1 MSELR
6 PGLAAVRDLAR
17 SAQGVG
23 EAGELLDRICSS
35 AAQTLGFRRA
45 GISRFH
51 PETAKLELLAAH
63 GISADEVRQLS
74 SSLDDW
80 QIFKRALETRDL
92 VFIEDVSA
100 EHDLPAGVAEAYGVR
115 GVLVV
120 PLLSQDRC
128 IGFLTA
134 DHGGEPF
141 ELDSSAAELLR
152 TIGALVASFLESAL
166 AQEELR
172 RLDEVKTN
180 FIALASHELR
190 TPAAVIY
197 GIGATLHLR
206 GHELDAE
213 QVADLRRVLYDHS
226 NRLRQLVDQLLD
238 LSRLEAKAIG
248 IRPESIQVRG
258 HVEGLVASLV
268 PDQAAAIELVVPAEL
283 EAVSDVSA
291 FDRILSN
298 LITNAFRYGEPPVR
312 IRADRQDRHFRL
324 AVEDSGAGVDPE
336 FVPQLFERFTRS
348 EESAKA
354 AEGAGLGL
362 SIAQSYA
369 RAQGG
374 DLIYKP
380 IEPTGARFE
389 LVLPYPNHAPRS

>member
-17 SAQGVG
+17 SAQGVR
-23 EAGELLDRICSS
+23 EAGELLDRICASV
-35 AAQTLGFRRA
+35 AETFGLERVGV
-45 GISRFH
+45 SRFH
-51 PETAKLELLAAH
+51 PETARLELLSAC
-63 GISADEVRQLS
+63 GISAAEIRELS

-80 QIFKRALETRDL
+80 QIFKRALEARDL
-92 VFIEDVSA
+92 VFIQDVSA
-100 EHDLPAGVAEAYGVR
+100 EHGLPPGVAEAYGAR
-115 GVLVV
+115 GVLVL
-120 PLLSQDRC
+120 PLLSRDRC

-152 TIGALVASFLESAL
+152 TIGALVAAFLEGAL
-166 AQEELR
+166 AREELR
-172 RLDEVKTN
+172 RLDEAKTN

-190 TPAAVIY
+190 TPAAVVY

-206 GHELDAE
+206 GHELSDE
-213 QVADLRRVLYDHS
+213 QVAELRRVLYDHS

-238 LSRLEAKAIG
+238 LSRLEANAIR
-248 IRPESIQVRG
+248 IHPEPIQVRG
-258 HVEGLVASLV
+258 HVEELVASLL
-268 PDQAAAIELVVPAEL
+268 PDQAAGIELMIPVEL
-283 EAVSDVSA
+283 EAVADVAA
-291 FDRILSN
+291 FDRIVSN
-298 LITNAFRYGEPPVR
+298 LITNAFRYGDPPVR
-312 IRADRQDRHFRL
+312 IRAERHDRHFRL
-324 AVEDSGAGVDPE
+324 AVEDSGTGVDPE
-336 FVPQLFERFTRS
+336 FVPELFERFTRS
-348 EESAKA
+348 EETAGA

-362 SIAQSYA
+362 SIAQSFA

-389 LVLPYPNHAPRS
+389 LVLPYPNHASR

>member
-17 SAQGVG
+17 SAQGVR
-23 EAGELLDRICSS
+23 EAGELLDRICASV
-35 AAQTLGFRRA
+35 AETFGFGRA
-45 GISRFH
+45 GISRFRQ
-51 PETAKLELLAAH
+51 ETQKLELLAAH
-63 GISADEVRQLS
+63 GISAEEVRQLS

-100 EHDLPAGVAEAYGVR
+100 EHGLPPGVAEAYGVR
-115 GVLVV
+115 GVLVL

-141 ELDSSAAELLR
+141 ELDSNAAELLR

-172 RLDEVKTN
+172 RLDELKSN

-206 GHELDAE
+206 GGELKDE
-213 QVADLRRVLYDHS
+213 QVSDLRRVLYDHS

-238 LSRLEAKAIG
+238 LSRLEAKAIR
-248 IRPESIQVRG
+248 IRPEPIQVRR
-258 HVEGLVASLV
+258 HVEELVASLV
-268 PDQAAAIELVVPAEL
+268 PEHAAGIELIIPPEL
-283 EAVSDVSA
+283 EAVSDLAA
-291 FDRILSN
+291 FDRIVSN
-298 LITNAFRYGEPPVR
+298 LITNAFRYGDPPVR
-312 IRADRQDRHFRL
+312 IQAEQQDRHFRL
-324 AVEDSGAGVDPE
+324 AVEDGGSGVSPE

-348 EESAKA
+348 EESAKS

-362 SIAQSYA
+362 SIAQSFA

-380 IEPTGARFE
+380 IQPSGARFE
-389 LVLPYPNHAPRS
+389 LVLPYPK

>member
-17 SAQGVG
+17 SAQGVR
-23 EAGELLDRICSS
+23 EAGELLDRICASV
-35 AAQTLGFRRA
+35 AETFGLERVGV
-45 GISRFH
+45 SRFH
-51 PETAKLELLAAH
+51 PETARLELLSAC
-63 GISADEVRQLS
+63 GISAAEVRQLS

-92 VFIEDVSA
+92 VFIQDVSA
-100 EHDLPAGVAEAYGVR
+100 EHGLPPGVAEAYGAR
-115 GVLVV
+115 GVLVL
-120 PLLSQDRC
+120 PLLSRDRC

-152 TIGALVASFLESAL
+152 TIGALVAAFLEGAL
-166 AQEELR
+166 AREELR
-172 RLDEVKTN
+172 RLDEAKTN

-190 TPAAVIY
+190 TPAAVVY

-206 GHELDAE
+206 GHELSDE
-213 QVADLRRVLYDHS
+213 QIVELRRVLYDHS

-238 LSRLEAKAIG
+238 LSRLEANAIR
-248 IRPESIQVRG
+248 IRPEPIQVRG
-258 HVEGLVASLV
+258 HVEELVASLL
-268 PDQAAAIELVVPAEL
+268 PDLAAGIELMIPVEL
-283 EAVSDVSA
+283 EAVSDVAA
-291 FDRILSN
+291 FDRIVSN
-298 LITNAFRYGEPPVR
+298 LITNAFRYGDPPVR
-312 IRADRQDRHFRL
+312 IRAERHDRHFRL
-324 AVEDSGAGVDPE
+324 AVEDSGTGVDPE
-336 FVPQLFERFTRS
+336 FVPELFERFTRS
-348 EESAKA
+348 EETAGA

-362 SIAQSYA
+362 SIAQSFA

-389 LVLPYPNHAPRS
+389 LVLPYPNHASG

>member
-17 SAQGVG
+17 SAQGVR
-23 EAGELLDRICSS
+23 EAGELLDRICASV
-35 AAQTLGFRRA
+35 AETFGFGRA
-45 GISRFH
+45 GISRFRQ
-51 PETAKLELLAAH
+51 ETQKLELLAAH
-63 GISADEVRQLS
+63 GISAEEVRQLS

-100 EHDLPAGVAEAYGVR
+100 EHGLPPGVAEAYGVR
-115 GVLVV
+115 GVLVL

-141 ELDSSAAELLR
+141 ELDSNAAELLR

-172 RLDEVKTN
+172 RLDELKSN

-206 GHELDAE
+206 GGELKDE
-213 QVADLRRVLYDHS
+213 QVSDLRGVLYDHS

-238 LSRLEAKAIG
+238 LSRLEAKAIR
-248 IRPESIQVRG
+248 IRPEPIQVRR
-258 HVEGLVASLV
+258 HVEELVASLV
-268 PDQAAAIELVVPAEL
+268 PEHAAGIELIIPPEL
-283 EAVSDVSA
+283 EAVSDLAA
-291 FDRILSN
+291 FDRIVSN
-298 LITNAFRYGEPPVR
+298 LITNAFRYGDPPVR
-312 IRADRQDRHFRL
+312 IQAEQQDRHFRL
-324 AVEDSGAGVDPE
+324 AVEDSGSGVSPE

-348 EESAKA
+348 EESAKS

-362 SIAQSYA
+362 SIAQSFA
-369 RAQGG
+369 RAHGG
-374 DLIYKP
+374 DLVYENV
-380 IEPTGARFE
+380 EPSGARFE
-389 LVLPYPNHAPRS
+389 LVLPQPN

>member
-17 SAQGVG
+17 SAQGVRQ
-23 EAGELLDRICSS
+23 AGELLDRICASV
-35 AAQTLGFRRA
+35 AETFGFGRA
-45 GISRFH
+45 GISRFR
-51 PETAKLELLAAH
+51 PETDKLELLAAH
-63 GISADEVRQLS
+63 GISAEEVRQLS

-80 QIFKRALETRDL
+80 RIFKRALETRDL

-100 EHDLPAGVAEAYGVR
+100 EHGLPPGVAEAYGVR
-115 GVLVV
+115 GVLVL
-120 PLLSQDRC
+120 PLLSLDRC

-172 RLDEVKTN
+172 RLDEMKTN

-197 GIGATLHLR
+197 GISSTLQLR
-206 GHELDAE
+206 GRELDDE
-213 QVADLRRVLYDHS
+213 QIADLRRALYEQSD
-226 NRLRQLVDQLLD
+226 RLRRLVDQLLD
-238 LSRLEAKAIG
+238 LSRLEAKAIR
-248 IRPESIQVRG
+248 IRPEPIRVRSR
-258 HVEGLVASLV
+258 VEELVASLV
-268 PDQAAAIELVVPAEL
+268 PDQAASIELIVSAEL
-283 EAVSDVSA
+283 EAVSDLDA
-291 FDRILSN
+291 FDRIVSN
-298 LITNAFRYGEPPVR
+298 LITNAFRYGDPPVK
-312 IRADRQDRHFRL
+312 IQAERQDRHFRL
-324 AVEDSGAGVDPE
+324 AVEDSGSGVNPE

-348 EESAKA
+348 EESAKN

-362 SIAQSYA
+362 SIAQSFA

-380 IEPTGARFE
+380 IEPSGACFE
-389 LVLPYPNHAPRS
+389 LVLPYPN

>member
-6 PGLAAVRDLAR
+6 PGLAAVRELAR
-17 SAQGVG
+17 SAQGVR
-23 EAGELLDRICSS
+23 EAGELLDRICASV
-35 AAQTLGFRRA
+35 AETFGFGRA
-45 GISRFH
+45 GISRFRQ
-51 PETAKLELLAAH
+51 ETQKLELLAAH
-63 GISADEVRQLS
+63 GISAEEVRQLS

-100 EHDLPAGVAEAYGVR
+100 EHGLPPGVAEAYGVR
-115 GVLVV
+115 GVLVL

-141 ELDSSAAELLR
+141 ELDSNAAELLR

-172 RLDEVKTN
+172 RLDELKSN

-206 GHELDAE
+206 GGELKDE
-213 QVADLRRVLYDHS
+213 QVSDLRGVLYDHS

-238 LSRLEAKAIG
+238 LSRLEAKAIR
-248 IRPESIQVRG
+248 IRPEPIQVRR
-258 HVEGLVASLV
+258 HVEELVASLV
-268 PDQAAAIELVVPAEL
+268 PEHAAGIELIIPPEL
-283 EAVSDVSA
+283 EAVSDLAA
-291 FDRILSN
+291 FDRIVSN
-298 LITNAFRYGEPPVR
+298 LITNAFRYGDPPVK
-312 IRADRQDRHFRL
+312 IQAERQDRHFRL
-324 AVEDSGAGVDPE
+324 AVEDSGSGVNPE

-348 EESAKA
+348 EESAKI

-362 SIAQSYA
+362 SIAQSFA

-380 IEPTGARFE
+380 IQPSGARFE
-389 LVLPYPNHAPRS
+389 LVLPYPN